1 MNKVMLKSGWDTLRI
16 HYMVANI
23 KWMLEIVEANCT
35 TFLQGCKCS
44 PFFIKLYFLNSC
56 IKFGGYNMDLTVE
69 KEKVNVYNSCLESA
83 RKRHF
88 YIKWLGSSETN
99 TESSV
104 WAEFWKKSGKSH
116 YMRKSHITFQAL
128 TKYQQPHW
136 ERKKVGSRV
145 TNIPGLLGTALGNPT
160 LLGKQRGLVN
170 RCGWRIQ
177 WKTEKL
183 NWRHRWEVVKYLFFC
198 LTLF

>member
-1 MNKVMLKSGWDTLRI
+1 MNKVMLKSVWDTLHI

-23 KWMLEIVEANCT
+23 KWMLESVEANCI

-56 IKFGGYNMDLTVE
+56 IKFGGYNMDLT

-99 TESSV
+99 TESSA
-104 WAEFWKKSGKSH
+104 WAEFWKKSGK
-116 YMRKSHITFQAL
+116 
-128 TKYQQPHW
+128 
-136 ERKKVGSRV
+136 ERVS
-145 TNIPGLLGTALGNPT
+145 
-160 LLGKQRGLVN
+160 
-170 RCGWRIQ
+170 
-177 WKTEKL
+177 
-183 NWRHRWEVVKYLFFC
+183 
-198 LTLF
+198 